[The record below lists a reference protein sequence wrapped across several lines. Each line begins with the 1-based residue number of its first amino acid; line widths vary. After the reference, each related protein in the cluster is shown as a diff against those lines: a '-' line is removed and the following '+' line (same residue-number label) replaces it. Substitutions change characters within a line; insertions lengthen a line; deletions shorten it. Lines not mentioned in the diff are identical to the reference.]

1 MCVLAAVRSTDRR
14 DVISTAALHTGS
26 ANFNRRPTHG
36 HIDGGATPGGRTE
49 LITKCRS
56 SLAHP
61 LYSTFEFNPLSSL
74 SSLSPS
80 PNPDSLTYIL
90 RRPRFPAGALHPYPD
105 SGDGGLPSL
114 HQQ

>member
-1 MCVLAAVRSTDRR
+1 MCVLAVRST

-56 SLAHP
+56 LAG
-61 LYSTFEFNPLSSL
+61 
-74 SSLSPS
+74 SP
-80 PNPDSLTYIL
+80 
-90 RRPRFPAGALHPYPD
+90 ALLD
-105 SGDGGLPSL
+105 F
-114 HQQ
+114 